1 MKSKIEKVGRLTI
14 SAVEELG
21 YALMMFYESVYLL
34 LFGKTHK
41 HAVGLPLILA
51 QVVQIGALAM
61 PIVVV
66 LCFSVG
72 MMLSIQGLETLK
84 PYGAQ
89 SQVVTGIALSVTRE
103 FSALITGII
112 VAGRSGSAITARIG
126 TMKESQEIDA
136 LQVIGINPVRYLA
149 APALLAMIISM
160 PILTL
165 FGDLMGM
172 LGASVYT
179 VYELDMPIDIYMS
192 RSFDVIAPF
201 DLIQG
206 LIKSVIFAVLIVV
219 ISVINGFQVKGGAE
233 GVGLATTRSVVMSI
247 SAIVIADMIFTFF
260 LTRV

>member
-1 MKSKIEKVGRLTI
+1 MKQQIEKIGRIATG
-14 SAVEELG
+14 AVEELG
-21 YALMMFYESVYLL
+21 YGIMLFVESIYWLISGRFNKQPVSLALIFTQAM
-34 LFGKTHK
+34 
-41 HAVGLPLILA
+41 
-51 QVVQIGALAM
+51 QIGVLAT
-61 PIVVV
+61 PIVVI

-72 MMLSIQGLETLK
+72 MMLAIQGLETLK

-89 SQVVTGIALSVTRE
+89 AQVVSGIAVSVTRE

-126 TMKESQEIDA
+126 TMKESQEVDA

-149 APALLAMIISM
+149 APALLAMIIVM
-160 PILTL
+160 PVLTI

-172 LGASVYT
+172 LGGGVYT
-179 VYELDMPIDIYMS
+179 LYELGMPLEIYMG
-192 RSFDVIAPF
+192 RSFEAINVF
-201 DLIQG
+201 DIMQG
-206 LIKSVIFAVLIVV
+206 VYKSIIFAVLIVIV
-219 ISVINGFQVKGGAE
+219 SVLNGFQVKGGAE

>member
-21 YALMMFYESVYLL
+21 YALMMFYESVYWL

-41 HAVGLPLILA
+41 QAVGLPLILA

>member
-21 YALMMFYESVYLL
+21 YALMMFYESVYWL

-41 HAVGLPLILA
+41 QAVGLPLILA

-165 FGDLMGM
+165 FGDVMGM

-179 VYELDMPIDIYMS
+179 VYELGMPIDIYMN

-219 ISVINGFQVKGGAE
+219 VSVINGFQVKGGAE

>member
-14 SAVEELG
+14 NAVEELG
-21 YALMMFYESVYLL
+21 YGLMMLYESVYWLL
-34 LFGKTHK
+34 LGKHYK
-41 HAVGLPLILA
+41 QAVGMPLILS
-51 QVVQIGALAM
+51 QIIQIGAAAT

-66 LCFSVG
+66 LCFAVG

-103 FSALITGII
+103 FAALITGII

-136 LQVIGINPVRYLA
+136 LLVIGINPVRYLA
-149 APALLAMIISM
+149 APALIAMIISM

-165 FGDLMGM
+165 FGDVMGM

-179 VYELDMPIDIYMS
+179 LYELGMPIQIYMS
-192 RSFDVIAPF
+192 RSFDVIQTF
-201 DLIQG
+201 DLVQG

-260 LTRV
+260 LTRM